1 MELEKTLNEKNE
13 KRKFEMPHTIVIIVA
28 MIALVA
34 IATYLIPGGAYE
46 TTVNESGRTVV
57 VNGTFKYVESQP
69 QNLFKVLQAPIQ
81 GLVDGAET
89 IAFLFIVGGAFSII
103 SKTRAIDLGIL
114 RIVNIFKGKEIF
126 VLPILMFL
134 FSLGGATFGMS
145 EEAVAFITL
154 LLPLILALGYDSIV
168 AVAVTYLACV
178 LGFSTAMLNPFTVG
192 IAQSIAEIP
201 IYSGMIYRTILW
213 GVTTILGTAFVMLYA
228 VKVKKN
234 PEISPMYEID
244 QARREKLDYISSDDV
259 EFTLSHKIIISSLF
273 IGIAFIVWGVLKLG
287 FWIPELGAIFL
298 AIGLISGIVGKLSPN
313 EIANAFIDGA
323 KDMIGAAIMIG
334 FARAIMIVAQNAY
347 IIDTI
352 LYTLS
357 NLIGQLP
364 TLIAAYIMY
373 PVQMFINFFVNS
385 GSGQAALTMPILA
398 PLGDLVGISR
408 QLTVL
413 IFQLGD
419 GFSNAMFPTSGI
431 LIACLG
437 VAGVPYGKWL
447 KWVIPLQIILFV
459 CAIGFITVASLMG
472 WA

>member
-1 MELEKTLNEKNE
+1 MELEKTLNEENE

-213 GVTTILGTAFVMLYA
+213 GVTTALGTAFVMLYA
-228 VKVKKN
+228 VKVKKK

-447 KWVIPLQIILFV
+447 KWVIPLQIMLFV